1 MAHPEVR
8 TTEFAS
14 EGLLET
20 LCLETSEPC
29 AIIDRLGRVLVSSRL
44 FRGVFVREHGMSS
57 LLAELAIRVEGS
69 PVAWADDGWLVGRA
83 ASLGEGE
90 PLLVHLFGPAVVRA
104 RLFDRVG
111 GVLSSRES
119 ECLAIALEGHENSAI
134 ATRIGVQPET
144 VKVHLRNAYKKLGST
159 GRADLLA
166 KMVSWS

>member
-8 TTEFAS
+8 STRFAS

-29 AIIDRLGRVLVSSRL
+29 AIVDRLGRVLVSSRI
-44 FRGVFVREHGMSS
+44 FRGIYVREHGISS
-57 LLAELAIRVEGS
+57 LLAELAIRS
-69 PVAWADDGWLVGRA
+69 DTTPVAWADDGWLVGRA
-83 ASLGEGE
+83 ASLGEGQ
-90 PLLVHLFGPAVVRA
+90 PLLVHVFGPAVVRA
-104 RLFDRVG
+104 RLFEQIG
-111 GVLSSRES
+111 GVLSAREG
-119 ECLAIALEGHENSAI
+119 ECLAIALEGHENSVI

-166 KMVSWS
+166 KMVAWS

>member
-1 MAHPEVR
+1 MAHPGAR
-8 TTEFAS
+8 PTQFPS
-14 EGLLET
+14 EALLET

-44 FRGVFVREHGMSS
+44 FRGIHLREHGVSS
-57 LLAELAIRVEGS
+57 ILTELALRAEGTT
-69 PVAWADDGWLVGRA
+69 VAWADDGWLVGRA

-104 RLFDRVG
+104 RIFDQIG
-111 GVLSSRES
+111 GILSAREG
-119 ECLAIALEGHENSAI
+119 ECLAIALEGHENSVI
-134 ATRIGVQPET
+134 ASRIGVQPET

-166 KMVSWS
+166 KMVATV